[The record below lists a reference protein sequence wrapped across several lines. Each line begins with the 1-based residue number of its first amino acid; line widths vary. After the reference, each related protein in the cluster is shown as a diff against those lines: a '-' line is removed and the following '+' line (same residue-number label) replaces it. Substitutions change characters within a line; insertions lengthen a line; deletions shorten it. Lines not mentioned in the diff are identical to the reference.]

1 MLVKKIIHS
10 DMGVMILSFLIG
22 LGLATLFKK
31 TCQGPTCRSLE
42 YRVPENIDG
51 QIFYLGSSGS
61 SDSPVPE
68 KPECFRYNSYAVHCP
83 RV

>member
-1 MLVKKIIHS
+1 MLVKQFIHS
-10 DMGVMILSFLIG
+10 DMGIMIISFLIG

-51 QIFYLGSSGS
+51 QIFYLGLLES
-61 SDSPVPE
+61 PE
-68 KPECFRYNSYAVHCP
+68 KPECYRYQSYAVNCP
-83 RV
+83 TI

>member
-1 MLVKKIIHS
+1 MLIKKIIHS
-10 DMGVMILSFLIG
+10 DVGVMILSFLIG

-31 TCQGPTCRSLE
+31 TCQGATCRSLE

-51 QIFYLGSSGS
+51 QIFYLGSPSNVGS
-61 SDSPVPE
+61 PE